1 MVGGLAVLVV
11 IGVLGFVPARSLAA
25 RATAVVLGRT
35 ARGPRRRLVPVEVAD
50 TEDGWTDWYAEA
62 RERVDEEH
70 RRAEAEAEAAAQEW
84 RDWYAESTRV
94 TTTERSQEWGTGPE
108 AGTPGAAAGPGH
120 DVASDTD
127 GGPTIDENRVVR
139 TGSVFGRD

>member
-1 MVGGLAVLVV
+1 MLVV
-11 IGVLGFVPARSLAA
+11 IGVLGFVPARSLAT

-35 ARGPRRRLVPVEVAD
+35 ARGPRRRLVGVEVAD

-62 RERVDEEH
+62 RNQVDEEH

-84 RDWYAESTRV
+84 RDWYAESTRI
-94 TTTERSQEWGTGPE
+94 TTTERSQEWGTDDDAGSS
-108 AGTPGAAAGPGH
+108 GTPAAAADPGH
-120 DVASDTD
+120 DSVATTD